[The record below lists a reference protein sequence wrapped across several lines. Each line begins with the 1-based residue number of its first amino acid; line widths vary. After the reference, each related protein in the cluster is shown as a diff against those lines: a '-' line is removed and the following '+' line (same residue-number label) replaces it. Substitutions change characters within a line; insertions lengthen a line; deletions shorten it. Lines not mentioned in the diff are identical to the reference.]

1 MPRRSEQTVAYRVYH
16 KGTDFLGIAT
26 IELPQIQQMTETLSG
41 SGIAGEIENPTI
53 GITQSMTCKLSFT
66 SATPEFMMP
75 LDWTESALW
84 ECYAALQVSD
94 DATSLRSSIP
104 YQINFLG
111 RAKSYPLGTLE
122 QGKKHGNEV
131 ELEVTRLQVLLDG
144 DEKLLIDKLAFIYRV
159 NGKELLQ
166 QVRAQTGLNV

>member
-53 GITQSMTCKLSFT
+53 GITQSMTCKLTFT
-66 SATPEFMMP
+66 SATPEFMKP
-75 LDWTESALW
+75 LNWTESALY

-94 DATSLRSSIP
+94 DATSTRDSIP

-111 RAKSYPLGTLE
+111 RAKNYPLGTLE

-131 ELEVTRLQVLLDG
+131 ELEVTRLEVLLDG
-144 DEKLLIDKLAFIYRV
+144 AEKLLIDKYAFIYRV
-159 NGKELLQ
+159 EGVDLLQ